1 MNLLIVENNFLLK
14 ENFFQH
20 ELKNKFNINFSS
32 SIINIKKNIS
42 KKNFDFIIVRSLIP
56 KLNSFDVIT
65 NIFKIKPK
73 IKIIQILEKT
83 NDQKHSF
90 SSFYLK
96 KPFMIN
102 KLLSILS
109 KSKRKKSENR
119 KKYNLKNGLIFK
131 KLQRKLINE
140 SKKIELG
147 LTEKE
152 CDILEFL
159 IKERKFIKKT
169 DLLENIWGFNSKVK
183 TRTLET
189 HIYRLRKKI
198 NKNFGI
204 KRFISVKNNSYKLI

>member
-20 ELKNKFNINFSS
+20 ELKNKFNISFSS
-32 SIINIKKNIS
+32 SIINIKKNIL
-42 KKNFDFIIVRSLIP
+42 KKNFDFIIVSSLIP

-65 NIFKIKPK
+65 NIFKTKPK